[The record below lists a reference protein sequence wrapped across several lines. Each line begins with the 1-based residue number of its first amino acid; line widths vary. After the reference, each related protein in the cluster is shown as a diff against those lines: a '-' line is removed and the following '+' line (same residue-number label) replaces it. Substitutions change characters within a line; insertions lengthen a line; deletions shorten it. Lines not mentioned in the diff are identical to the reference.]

1 VRNAGAPDAAIF
13 FKWALCSHGPDANA
27 PSVSLEEQFI
37 AGANPQRAPNLVRDS
52 DLSLACDARRLLRDR
67 FSIPYCI
74 ILLLTYGSAKTGL
87 SSIVV
92 FLIEL
97 APLRTMASRFTWFE
111 PHSNGVA
118 HERGASEFVSHAW
131 SELERWVTC
140 IDLPKPLP
148 VILNLGPIVREAAK
162 RPELRQLRPDTSLFT
177 LGFSRT
183 TGYPFPR
190 DCPHAEPIGN
200 DLYRVTSADGSILF
214 DGVDAV
220 QAVDALVAALPPN
233 YGPAIDGTAE
243 DM

>member
-1 VRNAGAPDAAIF
+1 MLLEKAIQQALAG
-13 FKWALCSHGPDANA
+13 
-27 PSVSLEEQFI
+27 VS
-37 AGANPQRAPNLVRDS
+37 S
-52 DLSLACDARRLLRDR
+52 DLTIHSSAPAWAVVERKPRYVQVIGHGQSDFRLN
-67 FSIPYCI
+67 FWMQGVE
-74 ILLLTYGSAKTGL
+74 YGRGNVLEFTDVVA
-87 SSIVV
+87 SIVV
-92 FLIEL
+92 FLIERAL
-97 APLRTMASRFTWFE
+97 PRTMASRFTWFE

-118 HERGASEFVSHAW
+118 HERGAPEFVSHAW

-162 RPELRQLRPDTSLFT
+162 RPELRQLRPYTSLFT

-200 DLYRVTSADGSILF
+200 GLYRVTSADGSVLF